1 MSWVTRSNKR
11 PSMSPREIVIRCIN
25 TNNIGPGIV
34 VFFCKGRSLMAREEM
49 EERTNRYWEAHWT
62 LVERAS

>member
-1 MSWVTRSNKR
+1 VLLLVRVEGVSWVTWLNKR

-34 VFFCKGRSLMAREEM
+34 VFFVRED
-49 EERTNRYWEAHWT
+49 R
-62 LVERAS
+62 